1 MMGKSLFAALF
12 SAKIQQPAIFF
23 PIFHPRHRLL
33 MDTAA
38 SIWHVPV
45 SLEGLNTLNQGTL
58 GAHLGIVF
66 TEVGPDFLRA
76 TLPVDHRTMQP
87 YGRLH
92 GGASV
97 ALAETLGS
105 VGATLCVDPDQFLC
119 VGLEVNANHVRPVHK
134 GVVTGTAR
142 PLHRGTR
149 TQVWEVHLHDEAG
162 ELTCIS
168 RITLAIIA
176 RT

>member
-1 MMGKSLFAALF
+1 MTD
-12 SAKIQQPAIFF
+12 PA
-23 PIFHPRHRLL
+23 PI
-33 MDTAA
+33 
-38 SIWHVPV
+38 WYVPV

-58 GAHLGIVF
+58 SGHLGIVF
-66 TEVGPDFLRA
+66 TEVGPDYLRA
-76 TLPVDHRTMQP
+76 TLPVDHRTVQP

-105 VGATLCVDPDQFLC
+105 VGAALCVDPEQFLC
-119 VGLEVNANHVRPVHK
+119 VGLEVNANHVRPVRS

-162 ELTCIS
+162 HLTCIS
-168 RITLAIIA
+168 RITLAIIE
-176 RT
+176 REH